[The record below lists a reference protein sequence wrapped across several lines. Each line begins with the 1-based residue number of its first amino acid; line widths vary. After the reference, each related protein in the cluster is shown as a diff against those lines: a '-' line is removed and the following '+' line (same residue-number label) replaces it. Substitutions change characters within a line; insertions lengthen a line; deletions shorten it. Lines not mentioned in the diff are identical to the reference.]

1 MSVISMEMIW
11 TVPVTLL
18 SSGQDM
24 KERYE
29 SLAATRADLVQNA
42 VNLQQLL
49 VKLKQSEVRDAAQTQ
64 TVRGERRCSNRSEHR
79 MCKRSMH
86 LHSQFCFFVVILL
99 CKSQFY

>member
-49 VKLKQSEVRDAAQTQ
+49 VKLKQSEVRDAAQTDRNIVCAS
-64 TVRGERRCSNRSEHR
+64 VRCIYIVS
-79 MCKRSMH
+79 
-86 LHSQFCFFVVILL
+86 FVSL
-99 CKSQFY
+99 